1 MLNRFPNDRVNNFCD
16 AVFAIAMTL
25 LILEIKIPAT
35 EDVKALGT
43 PGVLIKLIPS
53 FIGFFISFIVTALY
67 WRAHLTLA
75 QFIKIYDNR
84 LLWLTIWLLMSV
96 VLLPF
101 STPLYAKNFN
111 YNGPFI
117 VYCINLVMIGLFN
130 FFMINYIVRKEG
142 YSEMLSKSV
151 ATRLRFRSMLAPL
164 IWALSAVWVFIE
176 PNSARV
182 LFILIFLIQAIGE
195 RILIKKEKSLTEAKS
210 S

>member
-101 STPLYAKNFN
+101 STALYAKNFN